1 MAVVPN
7 HTVVVLREQ
16 GVAGVMFHRA
26 AGVAAAVVLG
36 RMAVVV
42 VHREQVVVVAHHMLG
57 VEVMVPSVV
66 RTVVGEHR
74 TAQMAAV
81 EHHMVLVALRRIPA
95 VDNRI
100 VDSIVGTVDYILV
113 AVVDRPVGSLVAVIR
128 VQNLMVSL
136 Y

>member
-26 AGVAAAVVLG
+26 ADVAAAVVLG

-42 VHREQVVVVAHHMLG
+42 VRREQLVVVAHHMLG
-57 VEVMVPSVV
+57 VEVVVPSVV
-66 RTVVGEHR
+66 RMVDVGLR
-74 TAQMAAV
+74 TAQLAAV
-81 EHHMVLVALRRIPA
+81 VHHTVLVAPHRIPA
-95 VDNRI
+95 VDNRL
-100 VDSIVGTVDYILV
+100 VDSIAGIVGYILV
-113 AVVDRPVGSLVAVIR
+113 VAVDRPVGSPVAVIR

-136 Y
+136 H